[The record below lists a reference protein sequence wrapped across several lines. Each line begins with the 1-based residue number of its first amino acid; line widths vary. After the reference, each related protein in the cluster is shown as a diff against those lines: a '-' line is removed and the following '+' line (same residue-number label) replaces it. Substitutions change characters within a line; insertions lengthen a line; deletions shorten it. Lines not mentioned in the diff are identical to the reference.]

1 MNRTPRQAQ
10 AMAWV
15 QSLAVAV
22 TPEWMR
28 ALVAVATRAR
38 VATWVCVMAKTDGSS
53 DGLGIAHA

>member
-1 MNRTPRQAQ
+1 
-10 AMAWV
+10 MAWV

-53 DGLGIAHA
+53 DDLGIAHA